1 MKKFN
6 FFQNFKKFK
15 IFNFPPFRGMKLFKK
30 ENVEFQKALEL
41 SDKLDRAD
49 REETER
55 LSVYKSDGEGVEDK
69 DSCNK
74 LKECET

>member
-1 MKKFN
+1 
-6 FFQNFKKFK
+6 
-15 IFNFPPFRGMKLFKK
+15 MKLFKK

-41 SDKLDRAD
+41 SDKLDRPD